1 MTTPCAWLLAALLA
15 APCGAAQ
22 LACEG
27 ILGNSGEQGDTLVR
41 FATARSAR
49 GMGVIADRFGSLWD
63 RAGAG
68 RLNRYAPDGRLLAH
82 YRIPDRA
89 GSNDQIALVGDT
101 VVLLISDQLL
111 TLPITAPSGG
121 EAASLG
127 LQAHCISF
135 GTRDGRIAAATKEH
149 ILLVDPATRDAR
161 RLAPFPGV
169 QALDFGPDGSL
180 LVMADWRVHKLV
192 DGKPVSDGWPKGAP
206 GERMQFLDGGVFGHG
221 WHGTI
226 RRFTADLEPAPGV
239 VLGGASGSFIGHL
252 DQNSELS
259 NGRGM
264 ALVRPG
270 LFAVSGLGGILHL
283 MAWDAE
289 KQQMAL
295 VRRIGAVPAC
305 RGIGLDREGN
315 VWWHAGSWKW
325 ADRPDTP
332 LRLGVNA
339 PEHPGVAQVV
349 MLDNDSMAAPA
360 HLWGKPAFY
369 HGPLTRE
376 VQGQRVEQGCGLKND
391 RVGCTVYKNNG
402 ALTLLAI
409 NEAGEGQAFAIGADG
424 RYQRD
429 LGAVA
434 LKTAAPVK
442 AWTSLAMKGP
452 DSLLGAA
459 DGHVLELAR
468 DGNDWRETRRWRAD
482 FGPAIWIA
490 ADSGKLWVADRDRHR
505 VLALDLATEKPIA
518 VFGTTDKPGTD
529 LAALSGPTII
539 AARGDRAVV
548 YDAGNQR
555 LAKLALPRAQL
566 TGRAS
571 LAIMAAAKGGA
582 GHSLRCPP

>member
-1 MTTPCAWLLAALLA
+1 MTTRCSWLLVAALA
-15 APCGAAQ
+15 SSCGAAQ
-22 LACEG
+22 LVCEG
-27 ILGNSGEQGDTLVR
+27 ILGNSGEQGETLVR
-41 FATARSAR
+41 FATARPAR
-49 GMGVIADRFGSLWD
+49 GMGVAVDRFGSLWD

-82 YRIPDRA
+82 YRIPDHT

-101 VVLLISDQLL
+101 VVLLLGDQLYA
-111 TLPITAPSGG
+111 LPITAAPGS

-127 LQAHCISF
+127 LQAQCISF
-135 GTRDGRIAAATKEH
+135 GAHQGRIAAATKAD

-161 RLAPFPGV
+161 KLAAFPGV
-169 QALDFGPDGSL
+169 QALDFAPDGAL
-180 LVMADWRVHKLV
+180 LVMADWRVHKLA
-192 DGKPVSDGWPKGAP
+192 DGKPVSDGWPKGSP
-206 GERMQFLDGGVFGHG
+206 GERMQCLDGGVFGHA

-289 KQQMAL
+289 RQQMTL

-332 LRLGVNA
+332 LRFGVNA
-339 PEHPGVAQVV
+339 PEHPGVAQVA
-349 MLDNDSMAAPA
+349 MLDSDSMVAPGN
-360 HLWGKPAFY
+360 LWGKPAFY
-369 HGPLTRE
+369 YGPLTRE

-391 RVGCTVYKNNG
+391 RVGCAVYKSKG
-402 ALTLLAI
+402 ALTLLAT

-424 RYQRD
+424 RYERD

-434 LKTAAPVK
+434 LKAAAPVK

-452 DSLLGAA
+452 DTLLGAA
-459 DGHVLELAR
+459 DGHVVEMAR
-468 DGNDWRETRRWRAD
+468 DGNDWKETRRWRAD
-482 FGPAIWIA
+482 FGPAVWIA

-505 VLALDLATEKPIA
+505 VVVLDLATEKA
-518 VFGTTDKPGTD
+518 LASFGTPDKAGAD
-529 LAALSGPTII
+529 LASLAGPTVI
-539 AARGDRAVV
+539 AARGERAVV

-555 LAKLALPRAQL
+555 LVKLALPRAQL
-566 TGRAS
+566 TGKAPH
-571 LAIMAAAKGGA
+571 AIMAVASGA
-582 GHSLRCPP
+582 SDHWLFRRP